1 MTVNFNKLYPW
12 SDIETVTIDGQVM
25 VKIPKF
31 YIKVGKAPEGSV
43 RAGKK
48 CYMISGHKKDGYH
61 IHPAFMRN
69 GEVQPCFYIGA
80 YEAYNAGSGKAGS
93 ASGKT
98 PWVSMTNPQA
108 IQYCNARNTG
118 TGEQAGWHLQNI
130 YERAAISLLMMIELG
145 TPNVQTAIGAGNVS
159 SSAAVATGGTNASW
173 RGIHEFW
180 GNVWEHCDG
189 FKTDASCIGQI
200 FDNKGNGTY
209 KSTGVVVAGG
219 WIKSCAEATGTDFDC
234 NDVFIPSVSDSTEG
248 NGTYSDYCWV
258 SANCVYYA
266 SGDWDNGTQFGAF
279 VFYVLNAASY
289 SSTGI
294 GLRLA
299 KYPES

>member
-1 MTVNFNKLYPW
+1 MTMNFNKMYPW
-12 SDIETVTIDGQVM
+12 SDIETVDIDGQKM

-31 YIKVGKAPEGSV
+31 YIKVGKAPEGST

-48 CYMISGHKKDGYH
+48 CYWISGHPKSGYH

-80 YEAYNAGSGKAGS
+80 YEAYNAGGGKAGS
-93 ASGKT
+93 AAGKS

-108 IQYCNARNTG
+108 IQYCTARNVG
-118 TGEQAGWHLQNI
+118 SGEQAGWHLQNI
-130 YERAAISLLMMIELG
+130 YERSAVALLMMIELG
-145 TPNVQTAIGAGNVS
+145 TPNVQSAIGNGNVS
-159 SSAAVATGGTNASW
+159 SSAAVATGTTNATW

-189 FKTDASCIGQI
+189 FKTDGSNRGQI
-200 FDNKGNGTY
+200 FDNKGKGTY
-209 KSTGVVVAGG
+209 VNTGVVVTQG
-219 WIKSCAEATGTDFDC
+219 WIKTCAETVGDDFNC
-234 NDVFIPSVSDSTEG
+234 NDVFIPSVSDGTET

-258 SANCVYYA
+258 SSNCVLYC
-266 SGDWDNGTQFGAF
+266 SGSWSYGSLCGAF
-279 VFYVLNAASY
+279 LFNVNGSASH
-289 SSTGI
+289 SNSLI

-299 KYPES
+299 KYPEN